1 MAERFA
7 AMLWGNTKGG
17 LTRATAKSLLP
28 VNKTG
33 WVPDVQTQGVF
44 TLQVTDDPTY
54 RWVEIIPYSSE
65 DFINYYVE
73 GEHVIINED
82 PTSRFYIATDFGSRL
97 QRYYVMMDEDGS
109 FFSSLTPWEEDYNAK
124 AMCMCL
130 VYDHTAGRFIYRGW
144 EFHSWAMNP
153 VTRKQLHDAGSPRY
167 VSGLAITVNGS
178 SSYQVDITD
187 GTIADEDIEAD
198 IYHDETGYG
207 EHPFEQ
213 PLRPWKGPKLWYDG
227 TDWNDDIAQIEEVVV
242 FTGGNVCYNP
252 VGGGL
257 TQLGVGEYTVA
268 WCIATMDWEYP
279 MMMVVGTG
287 KGSTAE
293 AAIAANDEPAFR
305 AAVAQ
310 GDFPPNEYLLRGIIA
325 VKNLGSG
332 AYTIEE
338 IPAYTPETEFDKYV
352 ETMTFDEATRTL
364 TLTRSA
370 NLEDLTAVILG
381 TTSVDSQYS
390 ITGDGSTGDPIQLDG
405 DTETPDPEQYYGTDG
420 DGTRGWHDLP
430 DDNYVDG
437 VTFDETS
444 REMTITRTGTLEDL
458 TVEIPCCDFPDI
470 VGSSQEITNGYLY
483 NGYVALDTRNIAP
496 SGWHVPTYADMQVL
510 DATIKSYG
518 GKLKD
523 TSSDYWDSPNTG
535 ASDQY
540 GFSARG
546 GGWRVQ
552 TGIYI
557 QIRQYGYWWCGDYEE
572 GNPTYPY
579 SFTLQYNDYDI
590 DYAPSSIVNA
600 FSIRLLKDD
609 SEDTGTM
616 TGNDGKIYPTV
627 KIGDQVWTAVNLM
640 ETKFRTGDTVDG
652 PVQDNAEW
660 AALTSSAYCTYDN
673 DEDNASSGS
682 YVIMHN
688 LTEGKQG
695 GDASA
700 DEFYHHTAD
709 EIDQH
714 VYEAPEDGT
723 YYVRKDGEWVEVP
736 TVGGADAFTDL
747 TDAPSSY
754 VDQGGKVLK
763 VNSGETG
770 IEFADAGA
778 SADEKLKYD
787 SGDTAAGYLSE
798 KVVAGTGISL
808 AEGTGGDADK
818 LEITCTVSDTNDYV
832 DSAAYTAESTGTPPT
847 VTNTNNV
854 VKLTLGR
861 TGALADLTAELGS
874 MAAMKFW
881 TGTQAEYDALGSW
894 ATDTLYYIT
903 ET

>member
-227 TDWNDDIAQIEEVVV
+227 TDWNYDIAQKEEVVV

-444 REMTITRTGTLEDL
+444 REMTITRTGTLEDI
-458 TVEIPCCDFPDI
+458 VVNIPCCDPAEVI
-470 VGSSQEITNGYLY
+470 QGAVTNIEYGALY
-483 NGYVALDTRNIAP
+483 NWWAANDARNIAP
-496 SGWHVPTYADMQVL
+496 SGWHVPSNAEYVTLQTYLGGQDIA
-510 DATIKSYG
+510 G
-518 GKLKD
+518 GKLKE
-523 TSSDYWDSPNTG
+523 TGLTYWNSPNTG
-535 ASDQY
+535 ATNEVGFNGRGTGTRSDAGVFTAINQSCVLY
-540 GFSARG
+540 TTTDLGQVQCVRLYYSHDDFSNFV
-546 GGWRVQ
+546 WSNYKV
-552 TGIYI
+552 
-557 QIRQYGYWWCGDYEE
+557 
-572 GNPTYPY
+572 GNT
-579 SFTLQYNDYDI
+579 
-590 DYAPSSIVNA
+590 
-600 FSIRLLKDD
+600 IRLLKDD
-609 SEDTGTM
+609 STDTGSM
-616 TGNDGKIYPTV
+616 TGNDGKVYPTV
-627 KIGDQVWTAVNLM
+627 TIGTQVWMAANLA
-640 ETKFRTGDTVDG
+640 ETKYRNGDLISNHGETYTDKYT
-652 PVQDNAEW
+652 DAEW
-660 AALTSSAYCTYDN
+660 AALTTEAMCYY
-673 DEDNASSGS
+673 EDDFANVG
-682 YVIMHN
+682 
-688 LTEGKQG
+688 
-695 GDASA
+695 
-700 DEFYHHTAD
+700 
-709 EIDQH
+709 
-714 VYEAPEDGT
+714 VYEACPT
-723 YYVRKDGEWVEVP
+723 TTTTTGEP
-736 TVGGADAFTDL
+736 TTTTIL
-747 TDAPSSY
+747 
-754 VDQGGKVLK
+754 
-763 VNSGETG
+763 
-770 IEFADAGA
+770 
-778 SADEKLKYD
+778 
-787 SGDTAAGYLSE
+787 
-798 KVVAGTGISL
+798 
-808 AEGTGGDADK
+808 
-818 LEITCTVSDTNDYV
+818 
-832 DSAAYTAESTGTPPT
+832 
-847 VTNTNNV
+847 
-854 VKLTLGR
+854 
-861 TGALADLTAELGS
+861 
-874 MAAMKFW
+874 
-881 TGTQAEYDALGSW
+881 
-894 ATDTLYYIT
+894 
-903 ET
+903 

>member
-227 TDWNDDIAQIEEVVV
+227 TDWNYDIAQKEEVVV

-437 VTFDETS
+437 VTFDKTS

-470 VGSSQEITNGYLY
+470 VGSSQEITYGYLY

-496 SGWHVPTYADMQVL
+496 SGWHVPSNAEYVTLQTYLGGQDIA
-510 DATIKSYG
+510 G
-518 GKLKD
+518 GKLKE
-523 TSSDYWDSPNTG
+523 TGLTYWNSPNTG
-535 ASDQY
+535 ATNEVGFNGRGTGTRSDAGVFTAINQSCVLY
-540 GFSARG
+540 TTTDLGQVQCVGLFYSHDDFSNFI
-546 GGWRVQ
+546 WSNYKV
-552 TGIYI
+552 
-557 QIRQYGYWWCGDYEE
+557 
-572 GNPTYPY
+572 GNT
-579 SFTLQYNDYDI
+579 
-590 DYAPSSIVNA
+590 
-600 FSIRLLKDD
+600 IRLLKDD
-609 SEDTGTM
+609 STDTGTM

-627 KIGDQVWTAVNLM
+627 KIGGQVWTAVNLM

-660 AALTSSAYCTYDN
+660 AALTSSAYCIYDN

-723 YYVRKDGEWVEVP
+723 YYVRKDGEWVEGP
-736 TVGGADAFTDL
+736 TVG
-747 TDAPSSY
+747 
-754 VDQGGKVLK
+754 
-763 VNSGETG
+763 
-770 IEFADAGA
+770 
-778 SADEKLKYD
+778 
-787 SGDTAAGYLSE
+787 
-798 KVVAGTGISL
+798 
-808 AEGTGGDADK
+808 
-818 LEITCTVSDTNDYV
+818 DTNDYV

>member
-227 TDWNDDIAQIEEVVV
+227 TDWNYDIAQKEEVVV

-405 DTETPDPEQYYGTDG
+405 DTETPDPEKYYGTDG

-444 REMTITRTGTLEDL
+444 REMTITRTGTLEDI
-458 TVEIPCCDFPDI
+458 VVNIPCCDPAEVI
-470 VGSSQEITNGYLY
+470 QGAVTNIEYGALY
-483 NGYVALDTRNIAP
+483 NWWAANDARNIAP
-496 SGWHVPTYADMQVL
+496 DGWHIPTDAEYVILREYL
-510 DATIKSYG
+510 DPLGDHIENIAGT
-518 GKLKD
+518 KLKE
-523 TSSDYWDSPNTG
+523 TG
-535 ASDQY
+535 LTHWQTGGGTNDV
-540 GFSARG
+540 GFNARG
-546 GGWRVQ
+546 SGVRNDQGSFAGLT
-552 TGIYI
+552 TGIYLWNSTPYPFN
-557 QIRQYGYWWCGDYEE
+557 QVDGYLGFINDGTTWFRIGLWSTSKKS
-572 GNPTYPY
+572 GN
-579 SFTLQYNDYDI
+579 
-590 DYAPSSIVNA
+590 
-600 FSIRLLKDD
+600 SIRLIKD
-609 SEDTGTM
+609 
-616 TGNDGKIYPTV
+616 N
-627 KIGDQVWTAVNLM
+627 Q
-640 ETKFRTGDTVDG
+640 
-652 PVQDNAEW
+652 
-660 AALTSSAYCTYDN
+660 
-673 DEDNASSGS
+673 
-682 YVIMHN
+682 
-688 LTEGKQG
+688 
-695 GDASA
+695 
-700 DEFYHHTAD
+700 
-709 EIDQH
+709 
-714 VYEAPEDGT
+714 
-723 YYVRKDGEWVEVP
+723 
-736 TVGGADAFTDL
+736 
-747 TDAPSSY
+747 
-754 VDQGGKVLK
+754 
-763 VNSGETG
+763 
-770 IEFADAGA
+770 
-778 SADEKLKYD
+778 
-787 SGDTAAGYLSE
+787 
-798 KVVAGTGISL
+798 
-808 AEGTGGDADK
+808 
-818 LEITCTVSDTNDYV
+818 
-832 DSAAYTAESTGTPPT
+832 
-847 VTNTNNV
+847 
-854 VKLTLGR
+854 
-861 TGALADLTAELGS
+861 
-874 MAAMKFW
+874 
-881 TGTQAEYDALGSW
+881 
-894 ATDTLYYIT
+894 TDTSCS
-903 ET
+903 